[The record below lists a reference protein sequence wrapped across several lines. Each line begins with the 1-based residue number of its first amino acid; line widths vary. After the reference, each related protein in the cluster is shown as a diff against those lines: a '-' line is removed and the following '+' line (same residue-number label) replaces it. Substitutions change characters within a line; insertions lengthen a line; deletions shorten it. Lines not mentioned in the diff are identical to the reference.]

1 MTHDTTAMILAAGL
15 GTRLKAL
22 TQDKPKALVELNGK
36 PLLQHC
42 IENLI
47 ANGFHHIVINV
58 HHFGEQIIDFVE
70 SHHFDAE
77 IEISD
82 ERDLLMDTGGGIVKA
97 TPLFKDSKAVLVH
110 NVDIISDVDLGEM
123 SQEFLASGDDA
134 WLLTQDRETN
144 RKLVFGDDD
153 QLIGWRNKAEESDRL
168 KSAFIANMSHEIRT
182 PLNAIIGFTSL
193 LPDITGEEER
203 RQLIDLISENNQK
216 LLQIIDDVMKISKI
230 EAGNDQL
237 FVSTFDLNTVH
248 IPNVRS
254 GIRRFSRNGLLHT
267 NTNIGV
273 TRISHSKS
281 TR

>member
-1 MTHDTTAMILAAGL
+1 MSPRIETTAMILAAGL

-70 SHHFDAE
+70 SHPFDAE

-110 NVDIISDVDLGEM
+110 NVDIISNVNLGEM
-123 SQEFLASGDDA
+123 SQQFLDSKDDA

-144 RKLVFGDDD
+144 RKLLFDDEN
-153 QLIGWRNKAEESDRL
+153 QLVGWMNKAEQRFKWVDES
-168 KSAFIANMSHEIRT
+168 KSALRPFDKLRAQG
-182 PLNAIIGFTSL
+182 PSL
-193 LPDITGEEER
+193 KEMAFSGLHFFRSDLFAAFEDKP
-203 RQLIDLISENNQK
+203 QSVIDLYLNLAKTNRI
-216 LLQIIDDVMKISKI
+216 ISKPI
-230 EAGNDQL
+230 QPDYW
-237 FVSTFDLNTVH
+237 FDLGKPEQLEAAENYLNT
-248 IPNVRS
+248 
-254 GIRRFSRNGLLHT
+254 L
-267 NTNIGV
+267 
-273 TRISHSKS
+273 
-281 TR
+281 